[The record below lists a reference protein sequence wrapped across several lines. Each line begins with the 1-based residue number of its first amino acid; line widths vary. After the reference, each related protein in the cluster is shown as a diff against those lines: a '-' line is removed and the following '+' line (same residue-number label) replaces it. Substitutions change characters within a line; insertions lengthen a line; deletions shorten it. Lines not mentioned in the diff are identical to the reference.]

1 MELHRYDII
10 EAELD
15 YGSGS
20 IQKKRRPQIIVS
32 NEKGTTNATIITVM
46 PLTSVKKK
54 RLPVHECLEARSET
68 GLTKYSMILGEQ
80 PQTICKEEVIRKL
93 GNVTDKMQRNNVNKV
108 CFNTFFFGENI
119 NWEEVLA
126 QMNGVITCS
135 VKEAAKLIEHLN
147 EDDLITLTIIDK
159 KSHII
164 HDQPKR
170 IKKKKGENLIDNAD
184 SIEYQDN
191 EIFGRLS
198 LYGVT
203 SEKNLIHNLLFPQ
216 LE

>member
-20 IQKKRRPQIIVS
+20 IQKKRRPYIIVS
-32 NEKGTTNATIITVM
+32 NEKGTTNVTIITVM
-46 PLTSVKKK
+46 PLTSAKKK

-93 GNVTDKMQRNNVNKV
+93 GNVTDKTQRNNVNKV

-126 QMNGVITCS
+126 
-135 VKEAAKLIEHLN
+135 
-147 EDDLITLTIIDK
+147 
-159 KSHII
+159 
-164 HDQPKR
+164 
-170 IKKKKGENLIDNAD
+170 
-184 SIEYQDN
+184 
-191 EIFGRLS
+191 
-198 LYGVT
+198 
-203 SEKNLIHNLLFPQ
+203 
-216 LE
+216 

>member
-20 IQKKRRPQIIVS
+20 IQKKRRPYIIVS

-46 PLTSVKKK
+46 PLTSAKKK

-93 GNVTDKMQRNNVNKV
+93 GNVTDIEELGIQTDKIQRNNVNKV

-119 NWEEVLA
+119 NWEEVL
-126 QMNGVITCS
+126 G
-135 VKEAAKLIEHLN
+135 
-147 EDDLITLTIIDK
+147 
-159 KSHII
+159 
-164 HDQPKR
+164 
-170 IKKKKGENLIDNAD
+170 
-184 SIEYQDN
+184 
-191 EIFGRLS
+191 
-198 LYGVT
+198 
-203 SEKNLIHNLLFPQ
+203 
-216 LE
+216 

>member
-15 YGSGS
+15 YGNGS
-20 IQKKRRPQIIVS
+20 IQRKRRPYIIVS

-46 PLTSVKKK
+46 PLTSAKKK

-80 PQTICKEEVIRKL
+80 PQTICKEEIIRKL
-93 GNVTDKMQRNNVNKV
+93 GNVTDESQRNNVNRV

-126 QMNGVITCS
+126 
-135 VKEAAKLIEHLN
+135 
-147 EDDLITLTIIDK
+147 
-159 KSHII
+159 
-164 HDQPKR
+164 
-170 IKKKKGENLIDNAD
+170 
-184 SIEYQDN
+184 
-191 EIFGRLS
+191 
-198 LYGVT
+198 
-203 SEKNLIHNLLFPQ
+203 
-216 LE
+216 